1 MSFPASPPATTRF
14 FEHRYLSPISAELIA
29 AYRAAEYAVP
39 QAGIVMRIGAPDP
52 ALDRLIAAKGGA
64 AFLTAAN
71 PGSQRR
77 TDEENRLLLGE
88 LRCALDA
95 AGYGYMDGEGRDPS
109 GDWPAER
116 SLFVLDIARAA
127 AAKLARRFGQNAFV
141 WCTPGAA
148 PELVVVAKWRLV
160 LDTHVWL
167 DWLAFADR
175 SVMPLKSALDE
186 GCIDIFMDEPC
197 EAELARVLAY
207 PIGKQVA
214 DEALQAARL
223 IEARRLSSRPPQ
235 TASDTERAAL
245 PRCSDRDDQKFLE
258 LALAAQAH
266 ALVTKDRALLGLAR
280 RAPFRIVTPPELA
293 RLLAE

>member
-1 MSFPASPPATTRF
+1 M
-14 FEHRYLSPISAELIA
+14 A

-71 PGSQRR
+71 PGSERR

-116 SLFVLDIARAA
+116 SLFVLGIARAEA
-127 AAKLARRFGQNAFV
+127 VKLATRFAQNAFV
-141 WCTPGAA
+141 WCAPGSP

-167 DWLAFADR
+167 DWLAFADA

-186 GCIDIFMDEPC
+186 GRIDIFMDEPC

-214 DEALQAARL
+214 DEGLQAARL
-223 IEARRLSSRPPQ
+223 AEARRSSRRPPKR
-235 TASDTERAAL
+235 ANETERAAL

-258 LALAAQAH
+258 LALVARAH

-280 RAPFRIVTPPELA
+280 RTPFRIVTPAALA